1 MDKSGAGAGFLREL
15 RFPQPTYIP
24 PASPQSSSLS
34 PEAGTIGQEW
44 LQCQSHKPELN
55 YITYFKSN
63 PFNPVALTE
72 THSAH
77 TIENLT
83 EIYKT

>member
-1 MDKSGAGAGFLREL
+1 MQACNRIWEKVDSVEG
-15 RFPQPTYIP
+15 
-24 PASPQSSSLS
+24 QS
-34 PEAGTIGQEW
+34 
-44 LQCQSHKPELN
+44 
-55 YITYFKSN
+55 YITYFRSN
-63 PFNPVALTE
+63 PLNPVAPTE